1 PRAEVDLQQVW
12 FVGCHSDVGGSHGPD
27 EPAGGVLSAIPLK
40 WMVKQASQFGLAV
53 ESHVAKGVKA
63 DPIASIHESR
73 RTFYRLRERYSRPI
87 EPLVKYKTEEIL
99 VPTQI
104 HKSVKARW
112 DTDSDYRPRALV
124 KHLESQKDSKG
135 GGWNLVS

>member
-1 PRAEVDLQQVW
+1 M
-12 FVGCHSDVGGSHGPD
+12 PD
-27 EPAGGVLSAIPLK
+27 GPAGGVLSAIPLK

-63 DPIASIHESR
+63 DPMASIHEPR

-104 HKSVKARW
+104 HKSEKARW

-135 GGWNLVS
+135 GGWNSVS

>member
-1 PRAEVDLQQVW
+1 
-12 FVGCHSDVGGSHGPD
+12 
-27 EPAGGVLSAIPLK
+27 
-40 WMVKQASQFGLAV
+40 MVKQASQFGLAI

-63 DPIASIHESR
+63 DPMAS
-73 RTFYRLRERYSRPI
+73 
-87 EPLVKYKTEEIL
+87 
-99 VPTQI
+99 I

-112 DTDSDYRPRALV
+112 DADSDYRPRALV

>member
-1 PRAEVDLQQVW
+1 
-12 FVGCHSDVGGSHGPD
+12 
-27 EPAGGVLSAIPLK
+27 
-40 WMVKQASQFGLAV
+40 MVKQASQFGLAI
-53 ESHVAKGVKA
+53 ENHVAKGVKA
-63 DPIASIHESR
+63 DPMASIHESR

-87 EPLVKYKTEEIL
+87 EPLVKHKTEEIL

-112 DTDSDYRPRALV
+112 DADSDYRPRALV
-124 KHLESQKDSKG
+124 QHLRTPSRHN

>member
-1 PRAEVDLQQVW
+1 
-12 FVGCHSDVGGSHGPD
+12 
-27 EPAGGVLSAIPLK
+27 
-40 WMVKQASQFGLAV
+40 MVKQASQFGLAV

-63 DPIASIHESR
+63 DPMASIHESR
-73 RTFYRLRERYSRPI
+73 RTFYRLRERYSRPF
-87 EPLVKYKTEEIL
+87 EPLEVQTEEIL

-112 DTDSDYRPRALV
+112 DADSDYRPRALV
-124 KHLESQKDSKG
+124 KYLESQKDSKG